1 MNDTAPRIKILFDE
15 ALDLDADA
23 RRGWLDALRVNEPEV
38 AARVER
44 LLALD
49 AERADPFGSAI
60 DSLKQT
66 LDFDPAAWIDR
77 ELGGFRLLRVLGE
90 GGMGAVY
97 LAERQMRDFQQLV
110 ALKLLRGRWLERSA
124 LDRFA
129 EERRILAR
137 LHHPNI
143 ATLIDAGA
151 TDDGRPF
158 LVMEYIDGVPLLE
171 YCDGERLGIPARL
184 RLVRGLLAALAHAH
198 GALIVH
204 RDLKP
209 GNVLVTPDGLP
220 KLLDFGIARLI
231 EADAAVRATATRAF
245 TPDYASPEQ
254 LAGEPVGTA
263 SDIYSIGLIL
273 YELCVG
279 VLPWDSGTR
288 PFSGAAPTVPSL
300 RFRQLDAEQCAD
312 LAARRGSDPQHLV
325 RGLRGDLGRVLA
337 RCLDPDP
344 AQRYAT
350 VHALD
355 ADLGAL
361 LARRPP
367 PGVQVPR
374 RERVFAFA
382 RRHAWP
388 LAAAALVV
396 AAGSALLVQ
405 SLLAEH
411 RLAAERDLALASAES
426 ARVEAAKSAQIAGF
440 VQSMLSGIDPG
451 RAQGMDRSL
460 LRLILDAAGE
470 RAGRELDGQ
479 PAVRVAI
486 EQTIAE
492 SYNRIGEYELA
503 IKHYGAAFD
512 AADTPAERVSMLLRK
527 ARATGNLGHVPEATA
542 LAREA
547 LALAASLPTDS
558 RERMFAESTTAA
570 FECDTG
576 QFQACHDG
584 YTRVLATQRRV
595 LGESDPNTL
604 ESMYGLAIANSNLG
618 HHAEAEALLKRLIDR
633 YRAQSPTPGAN
644 VFAAITSLAN
654 NYMDQAR
661 YAEAEA
667 LLKPALGQVE
677 QIFGADHPGTLA
689 MTLNLGTAISKQPG
703 RLAEARPYLERA
715 LSSALSLYGEDGST
729 TVFAESGLAALLRD
743 AGELDAAE
751 QHARAAVEHMD
762 RALGADS
769 PYRGAFLDTL
779 ATILIAKHQ
788 YAEAERTLDRAYTIL
803 SDAAGF
809 GPNHSRTQTAIGHYV
824 DLYTAWK
831 RPAKAAEWQARLTE
845 AGAGA
850 AP

>member
-23 RRGWLDALRVNEPEV
+23 RRAWLDALRAREPDV
-38 AARVER
+38 AARIER

-49 AERADPFGSAI
+49 AQRADPFGRAI
-60 DSLKQT
+60 DSLRSS
-66 LDFDPAAWIDR
+66 LDFDPAAWLDR

-171 YCDGERLGIPARL
+171 YCDDARLDIPARL

-220 KLLDFGIARLI
+220 KLLDFGIARLV

-263 SDIYSIGLIL
+263 SDIYSVGLIL

-279 VLPWDSGTR
+279 VLPWDSGAR
-288 PFSGAAPTVPSL
+288 PLSGAAPTVPSL
-300 RFRQLDAEQCAD
+300 RFRQLDAERCAD
-312 LAARRGSDPQHLV
+312 LAARRDSDPQQLV
-325 RGLRGDLGRVLA
+325 RGLRGDFGRVLA

-355 ADLGAL
+355 TDLDAL
-361 LARRPP
+361 LERRPP

-374 RERVFAFA
+374 RERVLAFA

-388 LAAAALVV
+388 LSAAALVIV
-396 AAGSALLVQ
+396 AGFALLVQ

-411 RLAAERDLALASAES
+411 RLATERDVALASAEK
-426 ARVEAAKSAQIAGF
+426 ARVEAAKSEQIAGF
-440 VQSMLSGIDPG
+440 VQSMLAGIDPNLA
-451 RAQGMDRSL
+451 RGMDRSL
-460 LRLILDAAGE
+460 LRLILDAAAE
-470 RAGRELDGQ
+470 RAGRELEGQ
-479 PAVRVAI
+479 PAVRMAI

-492 SYNRIGEYELA
+492 SYNRIGEYELSVE
-503 IKHYGAAFD
+503 HYGAAFD
-512 AADTPAERVSMLLRK
+512 AATTPADRVSMLLRK
-527 ARATGNLGHVPEATA
+527 ARATGNLGNIPGATE
-542 LAREA
+542 LARQA
-547 LALAASLPTDS
+547 LALASGLPADS

-570 FECDTG
+570 FECDAG
-576 QFQACHDG
+576 QFQACLDG

-595 LGESDPNTL
+595 LGDSDPNTL
-604 ESMYGLAIANSNLG
+604 ESMYGLAVANSRLA
-618 HHAEAEALLKRLIDR
+618 HHAAAEALFKEVIARH
-633 YRAQSPTPGAN
+633 RAQSATPGAGL
-644 VFAAITSLAN
+644 FAATTSLAED
-654 NYMDQAR
+654 YMEQAR

-667 LLKPALGQVE
+667 LLKPALVQIE
-677 QIFGADHPGTLA
+677 QMFGPDHPGTLA
-689 MTLNLGTAISKQPG
+689 TSMVLASAISKQPG
-703 RLAEARPYLERA
+703 RLAEARPYLEQA
-715 LSSALSLYGEDGST
+715 LSNAQKLYGEDGST
-729 TVFAESGLAALLRD
+729 TVFAESNLAELLRD

-751 QHARAAVEHMD
+751 RHARAAVAHMD
-762 RALGADS
+762 RALGTDS

-779 ATILIAKHQ
+779 ATILIAKHE
-788 YAEAERTLDRAYTIL
+788 YAEAERVLDRAYAIL
-803 SDAAGF
+803 SDEDGF
-809 GPNHSRTQTAIGHYV
+809 GPDHPQTQTAIEHYV
-824 DLYTAWK
+824 ELYTAWK
-831 RPAKAAEWQARLTE
+831 RPAKIAEWQAHLAP
-845 AGAGA
+845 AGSAA